1 MLKAGGGEG
10 DEEATFLL
18 LEIYILIVKTR
29 LEKKNMQSIGISKC
43 IKLCSLCLLLFSCF
57 SLESNKVV

>member
-1 MLKAGGGEG
+1 MLKAGDGEG

-29 LEKKNMQSIGISKC
+29 GEKKTMPSIGISKC
-43 IKLCSLCLLLFSCF
+43 IKLCSFVLAFIFLF
-57 SLESNKVV
+57 